1 MILINFTCVIKRKV
15 KHDRCTHV
23 KSSKKDSLRH
33 RHNTVIDSEI
43 EGSSALNWFD
53 IKRVKKKFHFY
64 FHSNIRKKSI
74 ENKTIKKKSSTPI
87 SLNMSRV
94 RIQWIQLKRANKINK
109 NKKKDEI
116 KWSDS
121 K

>member
-43 EGSSALNWFD
+43 EGSSALN
-53 IKRVKKKFHFY
+53 
-64 FHSNIRKKSI
+64 
-74 ENKTIKKKSSTPI
+74 
-87 SLNMSRV
+87 
-94 RIQWIQLKRANKINK
+94 
-109 NKKKDEI
+109 
-116 KWSDS
+116 
-121 K
+121 